1 MKSRLAKI
9 VSGEYISSPM
19 INFLSAALV
28 EQQDNFVNAVFRG
41 SGIISAFD
49 TDGAY
54 DNSLRVVAGSNNNIV
69 VSAGVFVSPSGKVIS
84 VPRTETNI
92 QVRQLNK
99 IFIRYKQ
106 TIFVPDV
113 TISGNLG
120 SLQLTYSNQSI
131 LDYICPGM
139 AILTESMYNQG
150 QYTGIKIASVGAS
163 ITLDSP
169 LPANISNEKVIIVP
183 KFITGVSTL
192 DASCVYR
199 FDSYEILD
207 EASLTAGQTV
217 GDDWILLA
225 TVTYSDADYQINN
238 IRVSSE
244 RDLSEEITNEV
255 YNYLPN
261 VASLATTFSDD
272 VQYLM
277 RLFFTEGILQIGMET
292 KNVFENSHEQNTDIG
307 TINSFFDIALNSTRK
322 FRIGDVGETEDYL
335 IRLFSNASMQRSYE
349 LPNGESTNQ
358 DSININLLAKQIPE
372 QLQAMF
378 ASTPAE
384 ARLTGSTIT
393 LSSKSNVFSV
403 SGAGDVKSI
412 VVEGTAANFVGET
425 IILKF
430 NSRVCICTGGN
441 IVSNFIT
448 QTSSEDDSF
457 FIEAGEILTLV
468 NIGFSYYIVSAP
480 ITSRKAIQ
488 ELEQIINNLSQTV
501 TQYNADFLQFR
512 ETVSTNFEGLN
523 TRISEDE
530 STLSEQAGEIATLKT
545 RVSATES
552 QITSAETRLG
562 VHDSTLEDHEVRIT
576 NNTSTLTQATQNIA
590 SLTTRVAN
598 LETFTTAIE
607 ARLSA
612 VEARIAS
619 FVSVPKRTILAVDLT
634 SSQIT
639 ANFDQ
644 TGLGMT
650 ETEFEGYAI
659 CNGSNGTPQLAGRT
673 LAMASAVGSIM
684 APFHSSG
691 DQPQGIT
698 PSTGW
703 TPIPSGLV
711 LNLQSY
717 IGQFN
722 FEATF
727 KNLPK
732 HNHFFPADDQLMTN
746 FPYNNSMYSG
756 CGRGDYLG
764 TFQYDAHS
772 TMSGNAYPY
781 STSYTIVDMTINSNG
796 RITGFNFGQD
806 QADPEDLFFTQPTY
820 ITLFLMK
827 LI

>member
-19 INFLSAALV
+19 INFLSSALA

-41 SGIISAFD
+41 SGIISAFG
-49 TDGAY
+49 TDGIY
-54 DNSLRVVAGSNNNIV
+54 DTSLRVVAGSNNNIV

-113 TISGNLG
+113 TISGNQG
-120 SLQLTYSNQSI
+120 SLQLSYSNESI

-139 AILTESMYNQG
+139 AILTESMYNRG
-150 QYTGIKIASVGAS
+150 QYTGIKIASVGS
-163 ITLDSP
+163 FITLDSP
-169 LPANISNEKVIIVP
+169 LPANVSNEKVIIVP

-207 EASLTAGQTV
+207 EASLTAGQAV

-244 RDLSEEITNEV
+244 RDLSEDLTNEV

-277 RLFFTEGILQIGMET
+277 RLFFTEGVLQIGTET
-292 KNVFENSHEQNTDIG
+292 KNIYLNSHEQNTDEG
-307 TINSFFDIALNSTRK
+307 TINNFFDIALNSTRK
-322 FRIGDVGETEDYL
+322 FRIGDAGEAEDYL

-349 LPNGESTNQ
+349 LPNGESTNK
-358 DSININLLAKQIPE
+358 DSINVNLLAKQIPE

-378 ASTPAE
+378 ASIPSE
-384 ARLTGSTIT
+384 ARISGSTII
-393 LSSKSNVFSV
+393 LNSKSNIFSV
-403 SGAGDVKSI
+403 SGAGDIKSI
-412 VVEGTAANFVGET
+412 VVEGTAANYTGQT
-425 IILKF
+425 IVLKF

-448 QTSSEDDSF
+448 QTSSENDPF
-457 FIEAGEILTLV
+457 FVEAGEILTLV
-468 NIGFSYYIVSAP
+468 NIGFSYYILSAP
-480 ITSRKAIQ
+480 ITARKSIQ
-488 ELEQIINNLSQTV
+488 DLRQVVESLSQTV
-501 TQYNADFLQFR
+501 AQYNSDFLQFK
-512 ETVSTNFEGLN
+512 ETVSSNFDGLN
-523 TRISEDE
+523 SRISDDE

-552 QITSAETRLG
+552 QIASAETRLE
-562 VHDSTLEDHEVRIT
+562 VHDVNLADHETRIS
-576 NNTSTLTQATQNIA
+576 NNTSALTQAIQNI
-590 SLTTRVAN
+590 SLLTTRVAN
-598 LETFTTAIE
+598 LESFTTAIE
-607 ARLSA
+607 ARLST
-612 VEARIAS
+612 VEAKIAS
-619 FVSVPKRTILAVDLT
+619 FISVPKRSIIAVDLS
-634 SSQIT
+634 SSQVT
-639 ANFDQ
+639 SNFDQ

-650 ETEFEGYAI
+650 GTEFEGYAI

-673 LAMASAVGSIM
+673 LAMASSVGAIT
-684 APFHSSG
+684 APYASSSTVS
-691 DQPQGIT
+691 GIT
-698 PSTGW
+698 PSAGW
-703 TPIPSGLV
+703 TPIPSSLV
-711 LNLQSY
+711 LNLQTY
-717 IGQFN
+717 IGHFN
-722 FEATF
+722 FEASF

-732 HNHFFPADDQLMTN
+732 HNHFFPADDNLMKD
-746 FPYNNSMYSG
+746 FPYTSQYYQG
-756 CGRGDYLG
+756 CGRFDGGGY
-764 TFQYDAHS
+764 FPYDAVS
-772 TMSGNAYPY
+772 SNAGTAYAY
-781 STSYTIVDMTINSNG
+781 TTSYAIVNTAINSNG
-796 RITGFNFGQD
+796 KVTSFNWGQD
-806 QADPEDLFFTQPTY
+806 QSDTEDLYFTQPTY
-820 ITLFLMK
+820 LTLFLMK
-827 LI
+827 IV